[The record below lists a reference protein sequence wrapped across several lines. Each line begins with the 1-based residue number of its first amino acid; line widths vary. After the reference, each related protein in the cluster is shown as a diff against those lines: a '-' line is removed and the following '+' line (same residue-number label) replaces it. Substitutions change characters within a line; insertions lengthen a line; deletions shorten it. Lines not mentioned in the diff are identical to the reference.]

1 MWSFDNIQAY
11 TIAQSDNMQHY
22 YHASMTPCFLTQLL
36 DQETVCGWLAQCLRL
51 KALWGYI
58 FSCNAPLSYYL
69 IVCLWTI
76 TEVILKANGRS
87 YTYKRRGILMW

>member
-1 MWSFDNIQAY
+1 MWSFNNIQAY
-11 TIAQSDNMQHY
+11 IIAQSDNMQHY

-76 TEVILKANGRS
+76 TEVILKATHTNAEAS
-87 YTYKRRGILMW
+87 

>member
-1 MWSFDNIQAY
+1 MWSFNTIQAY
-11 TIAQSDNMQHY
+11 IIAQSDNMQHY

-36 DQETVCGWLAQCLRL
+36 DQETVCGWLAQCHR
-51 KALWGYI
+51 
-58 FSCNAPLSYYL
+58 L